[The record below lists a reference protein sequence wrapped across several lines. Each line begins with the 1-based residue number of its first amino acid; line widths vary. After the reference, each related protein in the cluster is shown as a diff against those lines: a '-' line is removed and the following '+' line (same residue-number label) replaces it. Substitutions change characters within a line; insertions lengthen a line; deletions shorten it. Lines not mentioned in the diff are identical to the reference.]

1 MDDNRFDDIRPYY
14 DSELPE
20 ALERIAQWE
29 LFPQVARF
37 IYPDLSADEA
47 RKRLCETKTI
57 HGFQSSFMNDAIIH
71 LPDSCNRR
79 YFSVTTCSHCQS

>member
-1 MDDNRFDDIRPYY
+1 MNDNRFDDIRPYY

-20 ALERIAQWE
+20 ALKRIAAWE

-47 RKRLCETKTI
+47 RKRLYETETI
-57 HGFQSSFMNDAIIH
+57 HGLQSTFMNDAIKRII
-71 LPDSCNRR
+71 DN
-79 YFSVTTCSHCQS
+79 TTSGFT